1 MKRLLK
7 MLVVLTRH
15 SPWLDY
21 PPLARLKS
29 RIYARYFNVPDDIV
43 ILHGCII
50 SHHHPCPQS
59 GFSVKKGGQ
68 FAAHAI
74 VDTSGG
80 IEIGEMVTVSEGA
93 KIYTHSH
100 TVQDRDTYWRDQPVI
115 FTHLRI
121 GDDVWIGANA
131 IILPSVEEIG
141 RGAIIAAGAVVT
153 KDVPSYAIM
162 AGVPAQVVGM
172 RESQVKG
179 NREP

>member
-7 MLVVLTRH
+7 ILVVLTRYN
-15 SPWLDY
+15 PWLDY
-21 PPLARLKS
+21 PPLAQIKS
-29 RIYARYFNVPDDIV
+29 KIYARYFDVPEDIV
-43 ILHGCII
+43 VHHGCII

-59 GFSVKKGGQ
+59 DFSVKRGGQ

-74 VDTSGG
+74 IDTSGG
-80 IEIGEMVTVSEGA
+80 VEFGEMVTVSEGA

-100 TVQDRDTYWRDQPVI
+100 TVQDRDIYWREQPI
-115 FTHLRI
+115 TFTHLRI

-153 KDVPSYAIM
+153 RDVPSYAIM
-162 AGVPAQVVGM
+162 AGVPAKVVAM
-172 RESQVKG
+172 RETLKKG
-179 NREP
+179 EPEP